1 MSKTLVGRR
10 HSRQR
15 ETLTVSND
23 RKLVT
28 KKESS
33 STNKRATETVRTRDL
48 VTQNKRL
55 DVQDYRLNMVE
66 NKQNKIVAHLL
77 KYEATVQMR
86 IDAVKDLLFTL
97 SDDTKKQGQ

>member
-1 MSKTLVGRR
+1 
-10 HSRQR
+10 
-15 ETLTVSND
+15 
-23 RKLVT
+23 
-28 KKESS
+28 
-33 STNKRATETVRTRDL
+33 
-48 VTQNKRL
+48 
-55 DVQDYRLNMVE
+55 MVE